1 MSRPIYENG
10 ESMRNEEQ
18 VAEKVCA
25 KWGCSYQKLP
35 RRMQLDYAMH
45 HDKKV
50 KAFLEVKCRTKNIED
65 YPRYFIALTKVLEAK
80 RIAEATGLP
89 CFLAVRSANG
99 QIHMIRLDTEPFTV
113 EIAGRFDRNDPE
125 DVEPCCFFDVKLFK
139 EIT

>member
-1 MSRPIYENG
+1 MSRPIYENE

-25 KWGCSYQKLP
+25 KWGCSAQKMP
-35 RRMQLDYAMH
+35 RKMQLDYTMH
-45 HDKKV
+45 RDKKV
-50 KAFLEVKCRTKNIED
+50 QAFLEVKCRTNSIFD
-65 YPRYFIALTKVLEAK
+65 FPCYFISLSKVLEAK

-99 QIHMIRLDTEPFTV
+99 QIHMIRLDAEPFTV

-125 DVEPCCFFDVKLFK
+125 DIEPCCFFDVKLFK

>member
-1 MSRPIYENG
+1 MSRPVYENTQ
-10 ESMRNEEQ
+10 SMLNEAE
-18 VAEKVCA
+18 VASKVCA
-25 KWGCSYQKLP
+25 KWGCSAHKMP

-45 HDKKV
+45 RDKKV
-50 KAFLEVKCRTKNIED
+50 AAFLEVKCRTKNIED
-65 YPRYFIALTKVLEAK
+65 YPRYFIALTKVLESK

-99 QIHMIRLDTEPFTV
+99 KVHMIQLDTAEFTV

-125 DVEPCCFFDVKLFK
+125 DVEPCCFFEVSKFK